1 MTVLQLS
8 HRIASSRIHLGPAFC
23 SYSRKLTS
31 RVPPSAVP
39 RPYWPSDRVVAPC
52 ASAPCRLA
60 CWLLPSRD
68 GTYLYGWCCSRV
80 AYDGAGDRRG
90 TGCAPLMGFDA
101 VRRKTGCL
109 GKKSTLRIFFSICQP
124 RPLSPCLFRLS
135 VSGEPV
141 VYGSKKKKSV
151 LQCKASSNG
160 HFFSLLF
167 EYFFIFNK
175 RKKTYHMCITYKV
188 THLN

>member
-141 VYGSKKKKSV
+141 VYGSKKKKVYFSV
-151 LQCKASSNG
+151 RPRPMVIFLACFSN
-160 HFFSLLF
+160 
-167 EYFFIFNK
+167 IFLYLTK
-175 RKKTYHMCITYKV
+175 ERKPITCA
-188 THLN
+188 